1 MIAMQYSF
9 TLPADYDMSIIDR
22 RVAENG
28 GKMDGFPDL
37 GFKAYLIARK
47 GEPGSPENAYAP
59 FYLWKSPQ
67 GMEAF
72 LTGPG
77 FKGVTAAFGWPDV
90 DTRLVWQSYLA
101 PDIALATHAIERRTG
116 IPSYSDLAELRQANI
131 RRMEQLIEREALA
144 TVAAFDP
151 RTWSLVEFSLWNNPA
166 PAGPGDRIFRVGHV
180 ST

>member
-1 MIAMQYSF
+1 MIAMQYRF

-59 FYLWKSPQ
+59 FYLWKRPQ

-77 FKGVTAAFGWPDV
+77 FRGVTAAFGWPDV
-90 DTRLVWQSYLA
+90 ATWLVWQSHMA
-101 PDIALATHAIERRTG
+101 ADIALATHAIQRRTA
-116 IPSYSDLAELRQANI
+116 IPPYSDLAELRQASADRI
-131 RRMEQLIEREALA
+131 VQLVEQKALT
-144 TVAAFDP
+144 TVSAFDP
-151 RTWSLVEFSLWNNPA
+151 KTWSLVEFSLWKNPA
-166 PAGPGDRIFRVGHV
+166 PAEQGDQIFRVGHV
-180 ST
+180 SS

>member
-28 GKMDGFPDL
+28 AKMDGFPGL

-59 FYLWKSPQ
+59 FYLWKRTEA
-67 GMEAF
+67 MEAF
-72 LTGPG
+72 LSGPG

-90 DTRLVWQSYLA
+90 VTWLVWQSHMA
-101 PDIALATHAIERRTG
+101 ADIALATHAVQRRTA
-116 IPSYSDLAELRQANI
+116 IASYSDLAQFRQASAD
-131 RRMEQLIEREALA
+131 RMAQLAEQKALT
-144 TVAAFDP
+144 TVSAFNP
-151 RTWSLVEFSLWNNPA
+151 QTWSVVEFSLWQKPVPA
-166 PAGPGDRIFRVGHV
+166 AHGDRIFRVGHV